1 MNNYKAATI
10 RSVQDGDKMEMYFPD
25 DSVGV
30 FGLRCKAWGV
40 SAARI
45 NKLEG
50 WRHYRVAKFTEMRT
64 IVIIAERRSD
74 DGTDESR
81 NDL

>member
-1 MNNYKAATI
+1 MNNEKAITI
-10 RSVQDGDKMEMYFPD
+10 RSVADGDKMELHFPG

-30 FGLRCKAWGV
+30 FGLRSKAWGV

-45 NKLEG
+45 NKIDG

-64 IVIIAERRSD
+64 IVIIAERRPD

>member
-1 MNNYKAATI
+1 MNNEKAITI
-10 RSVQDGDKMEMYFPD
+10 RSVADGDKMELHFPG

-30 FGLRCKAWGV
+30 FALRSKAWGV

-45 NKLEG
+45 NKIEG

-64 IVIIAERRSD
+64 IVLIAERRD
-74 DGTDESR
+74 DHGKEES
-81 NDL
+81 

>member
-1 MNNYKAATI
+1 MNNEKAITI
-10 RSVQDGDKMEMYFPD
+10 RSVADGDKMELHFPD
-25 DSVGV
+25 DSIGV

-45 NKLEG
+45 NKREG

-64 IVIIAERRSD
+64 IVIIAERRKE
-74 DGTDESR
+74 DGTYKD
-81 NDL
+81 